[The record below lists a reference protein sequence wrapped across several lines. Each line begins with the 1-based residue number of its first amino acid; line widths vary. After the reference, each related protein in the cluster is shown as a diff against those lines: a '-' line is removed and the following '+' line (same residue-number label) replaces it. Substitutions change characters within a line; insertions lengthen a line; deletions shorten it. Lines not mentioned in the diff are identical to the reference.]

1 MANSTPV
8 DFDTLSLHDGAL
20 THLNEAFETG
30 DVPNSLTAEG
40 DVAPLGP
47 CYGISSMQHAPVLWA
62 PDIVPSLWIPPVR
75 SV

>member
-20 THLNEAFETG
+20 THLNEVLETG
-30 DVPNSLTAEG
+30 DVRTNRTIEG
-40 DVAPLGP
+40 DVAPFCL

-62 PDIVPSLWIPPVR
+62 PDIVPSL
-75 SV
+75 